1 MLKYSS
7 TSRDLKASRM
17 KITVPEYLIQRCLKG
32 ERKAQRELYDLT
44 LPYLRAI
51 VQRHLYNSQ
60 EWNDVLQEI
69 YLRIFRSLFSF
80 DSEKGTFL
88 NWSSRIAINASITYG
103 QKAASQETTTLIVEH
118 HEPAVKPLAINN
130 LMVEQ
135 ILQEMRKMPKD
146 FYQVFMLV
154 SIEGFTHIEASEL
167 LGISGDL
174 SRQRL
179 SRAKL
184 WVKKH
189 LQAVELNEQYIHQKL
204 KV

>member
-1 MLKYSS
+1 
-7 TSRDLKASRM
+7 M

-44 LPYLRAI
+44 FPYLRAI

-103 QKAASQETTTLIVEH
+103 QKAASQKTTTLIVEH

-135 ILQEMRKMPKD
+135 ILQEMREMPKD

>member
-1 MLKYSS
+1 
-7 TSRDLKASRM
+7 M

>member
-7 TSRDLKASRM
+7 TSRDLIASRM
-17 KITVPEYLIQRCLKG
+17 KTTVPDYLIQRCLKG

-44 LPYLRAI
+44 LPYLRAV
-51 VQRHLYNSQ
+51 VQRHLYNNQ

-80 DSEKGTFL
+80 DSEQGTFL
-88 NWSSRIAINASITYG
+88 NWSSRIAVNTSITYG
-103 QKAASQETTTLIVEH
+103 VKVASQETTTLVVEH
-118 HEPAVKPLAINN
+118 HESAVKPIAINN

-154 SIEGFTHIEASEL
+154 SIEGFTHIESSEL
-167 LGISGDL
+167 LGISSDL

-189 LQAVELNEQYIHQKL
+189 MLTVELNEQNIRQKL
-204 KV
+204 KA

>member
-7 TSRDLKASRM
+7 TSRDLIASRM
-17 KITVPEYLIQRCLKG
+17 KTTVPEYLIQRCLKG

-60 EWNDVLQEI
+60 EWKDVLQEI

-103 QKAASQETTTLIVEH
+103 QKSASQETTTLILEH

-184 WVKKH
+184 WVKKY